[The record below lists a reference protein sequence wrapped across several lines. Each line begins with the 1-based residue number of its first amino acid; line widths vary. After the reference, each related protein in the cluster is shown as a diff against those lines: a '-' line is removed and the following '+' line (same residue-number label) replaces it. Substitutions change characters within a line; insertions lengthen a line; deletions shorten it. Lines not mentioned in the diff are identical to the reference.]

1 LINFKS
7 FYIKTRKI
15 LLLLDIS
22 KNKDLIFR
30 YIGDLTYL
38 LEEIFLKL
46 KEIKNYEDNEEKILK
61 SSNEEKET

>member
-1 LINFKS
+1 MINFKS